1 MKRYFWIVGL
11 ILLMTASCVVYVP
24 SDETRYPNRGGTTYD
39 RPSQEYFSD
48 MDSSYFYEYLTPY
61 GNWVTM
67 SPYGYVWIPRQM
79 GYRWHPYT
87 YGRWVWTNY
96 GWTWI
101 SNYEWGWIPFHYGR
115 WGWDDDLGW
124 FWVPGNV
131 WGPAWVTWRS
141 SSLYM
146 GWAPLPPGIEF
157 EAGIGL
163 TSLPFDIPGHFWVF
177 IEGRHFMDYDF
188 SSYVLPFERNIT
200 IINYTVI
207 HNNIYVR
214 NNRVI
219 NEGVDI
225 DEVRR
230 LTRRDITR
238 YQLRDAGRPG
248 ISRVGAGEVSLYR
261 PAIRKNEAAKPKTYL
276 NREEA
281 REKIA
286 PVKNWEPQ
294 IKRSNEDEESS
305 IRKRHLDEE
314 RLLERSQAEEIND
327 VQKKYTEH
335 EKQIRDVNEKD
346 KIKKDYDVKVSDLK
360 KRHVEEK
367 QQLKERQKKDQ
378 EQVIKKKVKKD

>member
-1 MKRYFWIVGL
+1 MKKYFWILGL
-11 ILLMTASCVVYVP
+11 ITLMTASCILYVP
-24 SDETRYPNRGGTTYD
+24 TDETGYPQRGDQTYE

-48 MDSSYFYEYLTPY
+48 MDTSYFYEYLTPY
-61 GNWVTM
+61 GNWVYM
-67 SPYGYVWIPRQM
+67 SPYGYVWIPRHM
-79 GYRWHPYT
+79 GYRWRPYT

-101 SNYEWGWIPFHYGR
+101 SNHEWGWIPFHYGR

-146 GWAPLPPGIEF
+146 GWAPLPPGVEF

-163 TSLPFDIPGHFWVF
+163 TSLPFDIPGHFWIF

-219 NEGVDI
+219 NEGIDF

-230 LTRRDITR
+230 VTRREITR
-238 YQLRDAGRPG
+238 YELKDARRPG
-248 ISRVGAGEVSLYR
+248 ISRVEAGEVSLYR

-276 NREEA
+276 NKEEA

-286 PVKNWEPQ
+286 PVKIWEPQ
-294 IKRSNEDEESS
+294 VKRSAEDEEAT
-305 IRKRHLDEE
+305 IRKRHIDEE
-314 RLLERSQAEEIND
+314 RLLVRSQSEEIND
-327 VQKKYTEH
+327 LQKKYSAN
-335 EKQIRDVNEKD
+335 EKQIRDVTEKD
-346 KIKKDYDVKVSDLK
+346 KIKKDYDAKILDLK

-367 QQLKERQKKDQ
+367 QQLKERQKKDE
-378 EQVIKKKVKKD
+378 EQVKKKKVKKD

>member
-1 MKRYFWIVGL
+1 MKKYFWILGL
-11 ILLMTASCVVYVP
+11 ITLMTASCILYVP
-24 SDETRYPNRGGTTYD
+24 TDETGYQPRGGETYE

-48 MDSSYFYEYLTPY
+48 MDTSYFYEYLTPY
-61 GNWVTM
+61 GNWVYM
-67 SPYGYVWIPRQM
+67 SPYGYVWIPRHM
-79 GYRWHPYT
+79 GYRWRPYT

-101 SNYEWGWIPFHYGR
+101 SNHEWGWIPFHYGR

-146 GWAPLPPGIEF
+146 GWAPLPPGVEF

-163 TSLPFDIPGHFWVF
+163 TSLPFDIPGQFWIF

-188 SSYVLPFERNIT
+188 GSYVLPFERNIT

-219 NEGVDI
+219 NEGIDI

-230 LTRRDITR
+230 ITRREVTR
-238 YQLRDAGRPG
+238 YELKDARRPG
-248 ISRVGAGEVSLYR
+248 ISRVEAGEVSLYR

-276 NREEA
+276 NQEEA

-286 PVKNWEPQ
+286 PVKIWEPQ
-294 IKRSNEDEESS
+294 VRRSAEDEEAT
-305 IRKRHLDEE
+305 IRKRHIDEE
-314 RLLERSQAEEIND
+314 RLLVRSQSEEIN
-327 VQKKYTEH
+327 VLQKKYS
-335 EKQIRDVNEKD
+335 VN
-346 KIKKDYDVKVSDLK
+346 
-360 KRHVEEK
+360 
-367 QQLKERQKKDQ
+367 
-378 EQVIKKKVKKD
+378 